1 MNINDRGLWRHAD
14 FMKLW
19 TGQTISQFGS
29 TVTRNAM
36 PLAALLLLGAT
47 PLQMGLLA
55 AVGSAPVLLVAL
67 FAGVWVDRR
76 KRRPVMIVADLSRAV
91 LLLSIP
97 IAALFGR
104 LRLEQLF
111 IVAPLVGGGEHDWA
125 HILSRW
131 GSLQADTL
139 LAWRL
144 STFAWLG
151 VIITWGL
158 VARLWLRAKT

>member
-1 MNINDRGLWRHAD
+1 MELRYQTKRKD
-14 FMKLW
+14 KL
-19 TGQTISQFGS
+19 
-29 TVTRNAM
+29 
-36 PLAALLLLGAT
+36 
-47 PLQMGLLA
+47 
-55 AVGSAPVLLVAL
+55 
-67 FAGVWVDRR
+67 
-76 KRRPVMIVADLSRAV
+76 
-91 LLLSIP
+91 IP
-97 IAALFGR
+97 
-104 LRLEQLF
+104 LF
-111 IVAPLVGGGEHDWA
+111 IYSALGVVWLMQNFLNIARYMADARAQVLPLVGGGEHDWA